1 MTKRRGEFEAC
12 FAGGLDLSELTTTPV
27 PTTTSDLKS
36 AYNNNNNNN
45 NNKMSHA
52 ANLLR
57 IKQAEAAVKLESEKE
72 EIILQNLI
80 TTRSEQLKHV
90 VASNTKIAIPTLPA
104 PTNHSQQLMPVSSN
118 PLTKNSHCSGSNMI
132 HTVLVGMHGESNQRG
147 YDNMPRKMLMKS
159 NSNNTSKVSKKGIA
173 KKSIRRKF

>member
-36 AYNNNNNNN
+36 ACSNNNN

-90 VASNTKIAIPTLPA
+90 VTSNTKIAIPTLPA

-147 YDNMPRKMLMKS
+147 YDNMPRKMLMKR
-159 NSNNTSKVSKKGIA
+159 NSNNTSKGSKKGIA